1 MPESQ
6 QVVEDEIYNRQYQ
19 WIKDNKGKEAAEK
32 ANYGWGVDTTGE
44 KLVVETK
51 VYGHGV
57 LISRGSSKED
67 ISHDFE
73 PF

>member
-1 MPESQ
+1 MVKSMEK
-6 QVVEDEIYNRQYQ
+6 VEDEIYDQQYQ

-32 ANYGWGVDTTGE
+32 ANYGWGVDETGKE
-44 KLVVETK
+44 LVVETK

-57 LISRGSSKED
+57 LTSRGSSKED
-67 ISHDFE
+67 ISHNFE

>member
-1 MPESQ
+1 MPKSMQ
-6 QVVEDEIYNRQYQ
+6 KVENEIYDRQYQ

-32 ANYGWGVDTTGE
+32 ANYGWGVDETG
-44 KLVVETK
+44 KVLVVETK

-57 LISRGSSKED
+57 LISRASTKED
-67 ISHDFE
+67 ITHDFS